1 MAGIALFHSNA
12 FAFSGGS
19 RSARLVGTNSAE
31 RSPQQVNFRNSSNP
45 CSDNGLTARVPRGGQ
60 SSGSSIAQSLS
71 QSGGNSRHCSILEN
85 MSSGNIP
92 DHLRNLVPVRMGE
105 VTICVMPDY
114 MSFGTD
120 SDSVRAPLGRDQ
132 AVELARDM
140 GFMLPTNQM
149 VDQICAQSN
158 VRLSPSPMTPG
169 PSMTSTDYFVRHD
182 STIDRQVAQAG
193 GRPGQLTGCHKKDLV
208 SNGAGN
214 PSALPFYGWHRSNGS
229 PIQNFSTGAHGS
241 SYADYSHGVRL
252 VSQVAFVNGQPVSLS
267 SLLSNPAYQQSLS

>member
-1 MAGIALFHSNA
+1 MKLKRRFLKTVLLFGLSLSFSEALGFSNGPRRERLTERRQP
-12 FAFSGGS
+12 SQLQK
-19 RSARLVGTNSAE
+19 RTVARD
-31 RSPQQVNFRNSSNP
+31 RSNP
-45 CSDNGLTARVPRGGQ
+45 CSDESLTARVPRGGQ
-60 SSGSSIAQSLS
+60 SSGSTIAQNLS

-92 DHLRNLVPVRMGE
+92 NHLRQLVPVTMGA

-158 VRLSPSPMTPG
+158 VRLNPSPMTPG
-169 PSMTSTDYFVRHD
+169 AAMTSTDYFVRHD
-182 STIDRQVAQAG
+182 SQIDQQVALAG
-193 GRPGQLTGCHKKDLV
+193 GRPGQLTGCHKKE
-208 SNGAGN
+208 S
-214 PSALPFYGWHRSNGS
+214 
-229 PIQNFSTGAHGS
+229 
-241 SYADYSHGVRL
+241 
-252 VSQVAFVNGQPVSLS
+252 
-267 SLLSNPAYQQSLS
+267 